1 MSVSISSL
9 ATALS
14 TSDNTPVRCRRIASD
29 SDPAILSA
37 IYEEE
42 VNIATWH
49 RTLPKAFQGSIA
61 ELLDQ
66 APTLE
71 LILTTTP
78 ESAHANVRAA
88 LPKKFGGS
96 LAEDIAELVG
106 MFCFLFDLKR
116 AGLRLVILHEAMCPR
131 FHVDMIPCRL
141 VTTYTGR
148 GTEWLRHESVDRGKL
163 GAKGQGLSDDQTGVY
178 EHRDDI
184 LELNCGDVALLKGE
198 TWDGNENGG
207 LVHRSPC
214 LTGGDRRLLLTLD
227 FGG

>member
-14 TSDNTPVRCRRIASD
+14 TSDNTPVRYRRTASD

-42 VNIATWH
+42 INIATWH

-78 ESAHANVRAA
+78 QSAQENVRAA
-88 LPKKFGGS
+88 LPEKFGGS

-116 AGLRLVILHEAMCPR
+116 AGLRLVILHEAMCPS
-131 FHVDMIPCRL
+131 FHVDKIPCRL

-148 GTEWLRHESVDRGKL
+148 GTEWLQHECVDRGKL
-163 GAKGQGLSDDQTGVY
+163 GAKDRGLSDDQIGVY
-178 EHRDDI
+178 KHRDDI
-184 LELNCGDVALLKGE
+184 LALNCGDVALLKGE

-207 LVHRSPC
+207 LVHRSPR
-214 LTGGDRRLLLTLD
+214 LTDGDRRLLLTLD
-227 FGG
+227 FGS